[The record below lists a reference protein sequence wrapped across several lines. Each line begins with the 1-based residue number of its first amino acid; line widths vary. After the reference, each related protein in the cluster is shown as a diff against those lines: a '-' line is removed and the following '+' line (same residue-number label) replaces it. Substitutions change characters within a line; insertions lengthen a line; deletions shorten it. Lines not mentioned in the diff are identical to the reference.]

1 MWNMSDFNGVFTMDK
16 DKVQKKLD
24 ELPDFF
30 RWVIRGGA
38 VEILCIFSLFIPDIA
53 AVILMLIHI
62 CTVSVLIYTDLD
74 LRTDFGQPLEE
85 YRKSLKLEIILCSLV
100 IIVCVVL

>member
-1 MWNMSDFNGVFTMDK
+1 MSDFNGVFTMDK

-38 VEILCIFSLFIPDIA
+38 VDSCCNSDVDTYL
-53 AVILMLIHI
+53 
-62 CTVSVLIYTDLD
+62 
-74 LRTDFGQPLEE
+74 
-85 YRKSLKLEIILCSLV
+85 YRKRVDLYRLRFENGFRSAFGRIQK
-100 IIVCVVL
+100 IVEVGNYTM